1 MKLAKSILVL
11 IILFTIQSTAVNAQD
26 IKNVFV
32 GKWNATVLDLPQGNM
47 SGLLKIELKNENLS
61 GSFTD
66 KLIKKELVFSSVVM
80 QDSVLTAN
88 FDYQG
93 MQISMKLTRKSADSL
108 EGVVYDT
115 YAVKAVRIKEDK

>member
-32 GKWNATVLDLPQGNM
+32 GKWDATVLDLPQGNM

-93 MQISMKLTRKSADSL
+93 MQISMKLTRKSDDSL

>member
-11 IILFTIQSTAVNAQD
+11 IILFTIQSIAVNAQD

-93 MQISMKLTRKSADSL
+93 MQISMKLTRKSDEVKKIIYHFEGFDSTFCF
-108 EGVVYDT
+108 YFF
-115 YAVKAVRIKEDK
+115 R